1 MSNWQVL
8 ADEIQQWSS
17 PAQFWWRDDDAVA
30 NSSELQRL
38 LMLADQYRIPVHL
51 AVIPHSL
58 QASLSV
64 INKEQHRANCYVL
77 QHGYDHQSYA
87 LEGQRKIELG
97 GSQDVPELL
106 VKLAQGQQLLKSEFG
121 EQYLN
126 ILVPPWNRIADD
138 VASELSGMG
147 YTLLSVLGSK
157 KQADTDFNLNVHIDI
172 IDWKQRCFAGEDAI
186 LTKIISHLRDKRLAG
201 LEGNIKPCG
210 LMTHHLDHDLNCW
223 LFIDKFFQFCQ
234 QHENIEWVSGKQ
246 LHDFSFVSSC

>member
-1 MSNWQVL
+1 MSDWQML
-8 ADEIQQWSS
+8 ADEIQLWSS
-17 PAQFWWRDDDAVA
+17 PVQFWWRDDDAVA
-30 NSSELQRL
+30 NTGALQRL
-38 LMLADQYRIPVHL
+38 LMLADQFTIPVHL

-64 INKEQHRANCYVL
+64 INKAQHRRNCYVL

-106 VKLAQGQQLLKSEFG
+106 QKLTLGQQLLQSRFG

-138 VASELSGMG
+138 VACALPDVG
-147 YTLLSVLGSK
+147 YVQLSVLGSK
-157 KQADTDFNLNVHIDI
+157 KQSETDFNLNVHIDI
-172 IDWKQRCFAGEDAI
+172 IDWKQRCFAGEEVI
-186 LTKIISHLRDKRLAG
+186 LTKLVSYLRDTRLAG
-201 LEGNIKPCG
+201 LSADIKPCG

-223 LFIDKFFQFCQ
+223 LFISNFFEFCQ
-234 QHENIEWVSGKQ
+234 QQDNIEWLGGQQ
-246 LHDFSFVSSC
+246 LHEFAHTS